1 MLVCVSSSAD
11 SEIRIRVQIVY
22 LEGDHRM
29 HDSSVEEREKRKPL
43 LARRTDPLNSG
54 MAEHSGTLEF
64 QQQDGGEEWEL
75 GQIRGWSLPE

>member
-1 MLVCVSSSAD
+1 MGL
-11 SEIRIRVQIVY
+11 
-22 LEGDHRM
+22 
-29 HDSSVEEREKRKPL
+29 EEREKRKPL

-54 MAEHSGTLEF
+54 MAEQSGTLEF